1 MSIQKWGAV
10 AAFAEAVIYLFGFI
24 WFFAV
29 LDPSH
34 LVEASCAVAP
44 CIDDTATTLSKINIE
59 FMINHQDSY
68 FLGYLVCGILFSF
81 VLIILVQS
89 LYRRFKPVA
98 PELMNFATTVGY
110 LWAAIVLASSLVFLT
125 SLGVLVQ
132 DYSANA
138 EQAMTVY
145 QSVSIVIDALGGG
158 IELVGALW
166 VLLVSYVGL
175 RYRIFHPWVHFWGI
189 VVGISGVL
197 TLFSGL
203 SFLSTLF
210 LFEMM
215 TAIFGLGQIVWFI
228 GLGSEMLK
236 ESRSISSVTGSQA

>member
-1 MSIQKWGAV
+1 MSIQRWGAL
-10 AAFAEAVIYLFGFI
+10 AALTEAVIYLFGFI

-29 LDPSH
+29 LDPSGG
-34 LVEASCAVAP
+34 EETTCSVAP
-44 CIDDTATTLSKINIE
+44 CIDDVTTSLSQSNIA

-81 VLIILVQS
+81 VLIILVQA
-89 LYRRFKPVA
+89 LYRRFKHVA
-98 PELMNFATTVGY
+98 PELMSFATTVGY
-110 LWAAIVLASSLVFLT
+110 LWAAIVLASSLIFLT
-125 SLGVLVQ
+125 SLEAIVQ
-132 DYSANA
+132 DYSVNA
-138 EQAMTVY
+138 EQAMTIY

-175 RYRIFHPWVHFWGI
+175 KYRIFYAWVHFWGI

-228 GLGSEMLK
+228 ALGCGMLM
-236 ESRSISSVTGSQA
+236 ERGSSSSVIGSQA